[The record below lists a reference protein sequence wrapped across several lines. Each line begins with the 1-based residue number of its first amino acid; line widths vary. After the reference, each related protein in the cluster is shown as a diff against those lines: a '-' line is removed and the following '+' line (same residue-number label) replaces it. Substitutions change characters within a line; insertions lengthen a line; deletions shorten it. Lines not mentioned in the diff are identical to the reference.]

1 MTGYGIGDDCE
12 KVINGTGMLACPHAR
27 NARVDSL
34 GALHPIII
42 RGVESKP
49 IFKDRIDYA
58 GFIDQLSKV

>member
-1 MTGYGIGDDCE
+1 M
-12 KVINGTGMLACPHAR
+12 KRVINETGMLAWSHAR

-42 RGVESKP
+42 RGIESKP

>member
-1 MTGYGIGDDCE
+1 M
-12 KVINGTGMLACPHAR
+12 KRVINETGMLAWSHAR